1 MSSTGS
7 RFSSGTLD
15 SGFRRNDNYLPS
27 LTFCEFIRSEDIMN
41 YNYVLKELRHHHN
54 RTLVNILGIGIG
66 IALFVSINAVS
77 TAYQKAVSLPF
88 KNLGADI
95 VVQRP
100 EKRAVDSGLPPASMR
115 GIRLPFS
122 NQLLPFEDLEKL
134 KTIEGVDSMASSL
147 LLWEFDKGGF
157 RTIMGVDLAQPVLGP
172 VKVKDWLKEGR
183 FPHKEGEV
191 VIEKHYAKFQQKR
204 MGDTLE
210 INGRPFSVVGL
221 LEIKEG
227 SQIASANLY
236 LSLQDAQTLLGGES
250 GGVHPVRNS
259 SERLNPAGLRSNP
272 AIDEAIEQRGIISN
286 GVNVVYLR
294 LKDPALLSQVKTS
307 IARQLNGVSVAS
319 SDSSLELMGGVS
331 KISDQFSFIVSLIAL
346 GGAVFLIVKAMLSNL
361 VERSREIGILKA
373 VGWTERDVQKQL
385 MGEVF
390 LQSLLGGVFGIM
402 MGYFFSYLLGFLS
415 IPVSTP
421 WELNLLPAFAKDT
434 AAAAQTVRLPVSISF
449 SLAAI
454 SIGLSILTGGL
465 ASFAMGKRTSRMK
478 PAEILRRL

>member
-1 MSSTGS
+1 
-7 RFSSGTLD
+7 
-15 SGFRRNDNYLPS
+15 
-27 LTFCEFIRSEDIMN
+27 MN
-41 YNYVLKELRHHHN
+41 YRYVLKELRHHHN

-88 KNLGADI
+88 KNLGADL

-100 EKRAVDSGLPPASMR
+100 EKRAVDSGQPPASMR

-122 NQLLPFEDLEKL
+122 NQLLPSEDLEKL

-157 RTIMGVDLAQPVLGP
+157 RTIMGVDLTQPSLGP

-183 FPHKEGEV
+183 FPQKEGEV
-191 VIEKHYAKFQQKR
+191 VVEKHYAKFQHKKI
-204 MGDTLE
+204 GDSVE
-210 INGRPFSVVGL
+210 INGHPFSVVGL

-227 SQIASANLY
+227 SQIASANIY
-236 LSLQDAQTLLGGES
+236 LPLSDAQTLVGG
-250 GGVHPVRNS
+250 
-259 SERLNPAGLRSNP
+259 
-272 AIDEAIEQRGIISN
+272 DSN
-286 GVNVVYLR
+286 GVNIVYLR
-294 LKDPALLSQVKTS
+294 LKSPSLLSRVKTS
-307 IARQLNGVSVAS
+307 IAGKLNGVSVTS
-319 SDSSLELMGGVS
+319 SDSFLELMGGVS

-346 GGAVFLIVKAMLSNL
+346 GGAIFLIVKAMLSNL

-390 LQSLLGGVFGIM
+390 LQSLLGGVFGIV

-415 IPVSTP
+415 IPVSAP
-421 WELNLLPAFAKDT
+421 WELNLLPAFAKDA
-434 AAAAQTVRLPVSISF
+434 AAAAQTVRLPVSISAGLTAI
-449 SLAAI
+449 SLA
-454 SIGLSILTGGL
+454 LSLTAGGL
-465 ASFAMGKRTSRMK
+465 ASYFMGRRTARMK
-478 PAEILRRL
+478 PAEILRQL

>member
-1 MSSTGS
+1 
-7 RFSSGTLD
+7 
-15 SGFRRNDNYLPS
+15 
-27 LTFCEFIRSEDIMN
+27 MN
-41 YNYVLKELRHHHN
+41 YSYVLKELRHHHN

-100 EKRAVDSGLPPASMR
+100 EKRAVDSGQPPASMR

-122 NQLLPFEDLEKL
+122 NQLLPSEDLEKL

-147 LLWEFDKGGF
+147 LLWEFNKGGF
-157 RTIMGVDLAQPVLGP
+157 RTIMGVDLAQPSLGP

-183 FPHKEGEV
+183 FPQKEGEV
-191 VIEKHYAKFQQKR
+191 VLEKHYAKFHHTQI
-204 MGDTLE
+204 GGTVE
-210 INGRPFSVVGL
+210 INGRLFSVVGL

-227 SQIASANLY
+227 SQIASANIY
-236 LSLQDAQTLLGGES
+236 LPLQDAQGLLDAES
-250 GGVHPVRNS
+250 SGVNPVRNS
-259 SERLNPAGLRSNP
+259 SGALNPAGIILKSNP
-272 AIDEAIEQRGIISN
+272 AVEQRGIISN
-286 GVNVVYLR
+286 GVNIVYLR
-294 LKDPALLSQVKTS
+294 LKNPSLLSQVKTS
-307 IARQLNGVSVAS
+307 IAGKLNGVSVTS

-331 KISDQFSFIVSLIAL
+331 RISDQFSFIVSLIAL

-390 LQSLLGGVFGIM
+390 LQSLLGGVFGIL

-434 AAAAQTVRLPVSISF
+434 AAASKTVRLPVSISAGLAAV
-449 SLAAI
+449 SLA
-454 SIGLSILTGGL
+454 LSLVAGGM
-465 ASFAMGKRTSRMK
+465 ASYVMGKRTARMK
-478 PAEILRRL
+478 PAEILRQL

>member
-1 MSSTGS
+1 
-7 RFSSGTLD
+7 
-15 SGFRRNDNYLPS
+15 
-27 LTFCEFIRSEDIMN
+27 MN
-41 YNYVLKELRHHHN
+41 YSYVLKELRHHHN

-100 EKRAVDSGLPPASMR
+100 EKRAVDSGQPPASMR

-122 NQLLPFEDLEKL
+122 NQLLSSQDLEKL
-134 KTIEGVDSMASSL
+134 KAIEGIDSMASSL

-157 RTIMGVDLAQPVLGP
+157 RTIMGVDLAQPSLGP

-183 FPHKEGEV
+183 FPQKEGEAV
-191 VIEKHYAKFQQKR
+191 VEKHYAKFHHTQI
-204 MGDTLE
+204 GGTVE

-227 SQIASANLY
+227 SQIASSNIY
-236 LSLQDAQTLLGGES
+236 LPLQDAQSLHDG
-250 GGVHPVRNS
+250 
-259 SERLNPAGLRSNP
+259 
-272 AIDEAIEQRGIISN
+272 QSN
-286 GVNVVYLR
+286 GVNIIYLR
-294 LKDPALLSQVKTS
+294 LKTPSLLSQVKTG

-331 KISDQFSFIVSLIAL
+331 KISDQFSFIASIIAL

-390 LQSLLGGVFGIM
+390 LQSLAGGIFGIL

-434 AAAAQTVRLPVSISF
+434 TAAAQTVRLPVSISAGLTAV
-449 SLAAI
+449 SLA
-454 SIGLSILTGGL
+454 LSLVAGGM
-465 ASFAMGKRTSRMK
+465 ASYVMGKRTARMK
-478 PAEILRRL
+478 PAEILRQL

>member
-1 MSSTGS
+1 
-7 RFSSGTLD
+7 
-15 SGFRRNDNYLPS
+15 
-27 LTFCEFIRSEDIMN
+27 MN
-41 YNYVLKELRHHHN
+41 YRYVLKELRHHHN

-66 IALFVSINAVS
+66 VALFVSINAVN

-100 EKRAVDSGLPPASMR
+100 EKRAADSGQPPASMR
-115 GIRLPFS
+115 GVRLPFS
-122 NQLLPFEDLEKL
+122 NQLLPPQDLGKL
-134 KTIEGVDSMASSL
+134 KAIEGVDSMASSL
-147 LLWEFDKGGF
+147 LLWEFDKNGF
-157 RTIMGVDLAQPVLGP
+157 RTIMGVDLSQPSLGP
-172 VKVKDWLKEGR
+172 VKVKEWLKEGR
-183 FPHKEGEV
+183 FPQKEGEV
-191 VIEKHYAKFQQKR
+191 VIEKHYAKFQHKK

-227 SQIASANLY
+227 SQIASANIY
-236 LSLQDAQTLLGGES
+236 LPLVDAQSLLDGE
-250 GGVHPVRNS
+250 P
-259 SERLNPAGLRSNP
+259 
-272 AIDEAIEQRGIISN
+272 

-294 LKDPALLSQVKTS
+294 LKSPSFLSQVKTN
-307 IARQLNGVSVAS
+307 IGRQINGVSVSS

-331 KISDQFSFIVSLIAL
+331 KISDQFSFVVSIIAL
-346 GGAVFLIVKAMLSNL
+346 GGAFLLIIKAMLSNL

-373 VGWTERDVQKQL
+373 VGWTEKDVQKQL

-390 LQSLLGGVFGIM
+390 LQSLLGGVLGIV

-434 AAAAQTVRLPVSISF
+434 AAAAQTVRLPVSVTAGLTAVSLAL
-449 SLAAI
+449 SLAA
-454 SIGLSILTGGL
+454 GGM
-465 ASFAMGKRTSRMK
+465 ASYVMGKRTSRMK
-478 PAEILRRL
+478 PAEILRSM